1 MELTRRELLAVGTA
15 ALAGTEARAAGATRG
30 TSAAGD
36 GLPVPVPP
44 EIKRE
49 IAKAY
54 ARFRVWKGDDATV
67 VFPLISDVHDEN
79 EPVIKPPATPL
90 ERWWQKLHVLYAN
103 FAARRFGADFV
114 ADLGDIG
121 MDRWTKGGLPDWE
134 THMKPRLELERRL
147 YAGLDMPVLFAC
159 GNHDLGHANKRISS
173 KEWAALLNVPQQRA
187 GRGATALGPH
197 GDYGYLDLPSKRT
210 RVLLLDTSVDAPG
223 GSRISPD
230 ETAWAARTLD
240 ATPDGWRLV
249 VLSHICLDPQ
259 LGVWTIEA
267 GVRNDP
273 PGFREMRTALERF
286 AAARRTQVL
295 TFSGHSH
302 CDCERERN
310 GVVYAIT
317 QSLGTA
323 PFRAVPADG
332 RYRQVNRA
340 CETLVDF
347 VALKP
352 ASGDCRVFRVGVG
365 GEAADRDLSGN
376 ANRGA
381 VAAVF
386 RDGALHLTVP
396 GVAGRTAFAVAAGD
410 ARRKNMTAETRDGIR
425 FVWIDNVGGEVNRAQ
440 FDFFNRERQARE
452 PLAVVLAVPLYMPG
466 LSVAEAPCGHPGW
479 RMPPDHPEAAVRTGW
494 LGGGHSHITCHFRW
508 NVLHAPRLAGIFSAF
523 GDASFSAVCD
533 SAFQVVGPAG
543 SGLAVSVNGA
553 S

>member
-1 MELTRRELLAVGTA
+1 MELTRRELLAAGTA
-15 ALAGTEARAAGATRG
+15 ALAGADSFAAGKPGGAG
-30 TSAAGD
+30 AGD
-36 GLPVPVPP
+36 RMPVPVPP

-54 ARFRVWKGDDATV
+54 ARFRAWKGDDETV
-67 VFPLISDVHDEN
+67 VFPLVTDVHDEN
-79 EPVIKPPATPL
+79 EPVVKPPKTPL
-90 ERWWQKLHVLYAN
+90 EHWQQKLHVLYAN

-134 THMKPRLELERRL
+134 THMKPRLALQRQL
-147 YAGLDMPVLFAC
+147 YAGLEVPVLFAC
-159 GNHDLGHANKRISS
+159 GNHDLGHARKRISS
-173 KEWAALLNVPQQRA
+173 KEWAELLNVPQRRE
-187 GRGATALGPH
+187 GRGATALGPN

-230 ETAWAARTLD
+230 ETDWVARTVV
-240 ATPDGWRLV
+240 ATPEGWRLV

-259 LGVWTIEA
+259 LGVWTIDA
-267 GVRNDP
+267 GVRSDP
-273 PGFREMRTALERF
+273 PGFREVRTALERF
-286 AAARRTQVL
+286 AASRRMQV
-295 TFSGHSH
+295 FAFCGHSH

-317 QSLGTA
+317 QSLGTT

-332 RYRQVNRA
+332 RYRLVDRGR
-340 CETLVDF
+340 ETLVDF

-352 ASGDCRVFRVGVG
+352 ASGDCRVFRVGAG

-386 RDGALHLTVP
+386 RDGALRLVVP
-396 GVAGRTAFAVAAGD
+396 GVAGRTAFTVAVGD

-425 FVWIDNVGGEVNRAQ
+425 FVWIDNAGGEVSRAQ
-440 FDFFNRERQARE
+440 FDWFNRERQARE
-452 PLAVVLAVPLYMPG
+452 PLVVVLAEPLYMPG

-479 RMPPDHPEAAVRTGW
+479 RMPPDHPEAAVRTG
-494 LGGGHSHITCHFRW
+494 LIAGGHSHVTCHFRW
-508 NVLHAPRLAGIFSAF
+508 NVLHAPRLIGIFSAF
-523 GDASFSAVCD
+523 GGSAFSAVCD
-533 SAFQVVGPAG
+533 QAFQAVGPAE
-543 SGLAVSVNGA
+543 SGLRVSVNGA
-553 S
+553 D